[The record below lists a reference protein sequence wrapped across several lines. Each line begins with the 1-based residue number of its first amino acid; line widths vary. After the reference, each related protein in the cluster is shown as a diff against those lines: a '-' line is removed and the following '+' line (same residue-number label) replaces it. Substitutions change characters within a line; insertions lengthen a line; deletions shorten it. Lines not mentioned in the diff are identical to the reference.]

1 MKLPNFPVS
10 AACGA
15 PEFVGRE
22 EKRLMPSR
30 HKFDEL
36 VQRDEGEVRLAE
48 AALLFAIDHCR
59 GLKIAPWLIP
69 TSRAITVVETPP
81 RAPTNQSPV
90 AAKWRS
96 FPTKNGPDA

>member
-1 MKLPNFPVS
+1 MTPRGDAAQRGRYHPEWFNANYVPAQRS
-10 AACGA
+10 AAGRSGA

-48 AALLFAIDHCR
+48 AALLFALTI
-59 GLKIAPWLIP
+59 
-69 TSRAITVVETPP
+69 
-81 RAPTNQSPV
+81 V
-90 AAKWRS
+90 AA
-96 FPTKNGPDA
+96 